1 MKKQET
7 QLVQKSVKKKELLI
21 VVAKFEHAF
30 AYFKP
35 LFALLA
41 K

>member
-1 MKKQET
+1 MNKQET
-7 QLVQKSVKKKELLI
+7 QLVQKSVKKKKELLM

-35 LFALLA
+35 LFLHC
-41 K
+41 